1 MSDGEFAQ
9 GWTRR
14 QAFAAGLLAF
24 ALPARGFA
32 QTPAAT
38 PHERKLREWIAAYA
52 SDYDL
57 GKAPPAVVEAARIA
71 FIDTVGVMLAGSSEE
86 VAHIAFDM
94 VRDEGGA
101 RKSTIIGRGRRTSPQ
116 LAALANGVAAHAM
129 DFDLT
134 YMSGQSVSSVIPALL
149 AVAEAVGS
157 SPREVMAA
165 FIVACEIAARLVR
178 VSPQTS
184 ALGGWHATGMVG
196 NIAGGVAC
204 ARLLKLPRERMAEV
218 VGVSVSLASGVSE
231 NFGTMTKPLH
241 SGNAARNAVT
251 AAMLAA
257 RGFTS
262 SAIALEGKAGY
273 FATFSRSLPTDMV
286 AFDDLGRVHNIVEPG
301 YKLKRYPCGGLSHA
315 SIDAALALRA
325 ELGGRVDDIA
335 RIQVGVTRNAFQR
348 ISGEY
353 PHSIESAKFSMPY
366 IGAWS
371 VLYGAPSLETFTEE
385 AIDDPRV
392 KALSMKISHHVDA
405 EFADELLQAPGR
417 VVVTMKNGDQREKKV
432 WYASGTSQNPMSA
445 KQIEAKFRDCA
456 GHALRKE
463 KVARLYAWLLDLP
476 TQTSFKSFWPLLK
489 A

>member
-1 MSDGEFAQ
+1 MSEDEFAQ

-14 QAFAAGLLAF
+14 QTFAAGALAL
-24 ALPARGFA
+24 ALPASGYA
-32 QTPAAT
+32 QTQAAT
-38 PHERKLREWIAAYA
+38 PPRRKLAEMIASYA

-57 GKAPPAVVEAARIA
+57 ATAPPAVIEAAKIA
-71 FIDTVGVMLAGSSEE
+71 FIDTLGVMLAASSEE

-94 VRDEGGA
+94 VREEGGA
-101 RKSTIIGRGRRTSPQ
+101 RKSTIIGRRRRTSPQ

-157 SPREVMAA
+157 TPREVIAA

-204 ARLLKLPRERMAEV
+204 AQLLKLPRDKIAEV

-251 AAMLAA
+251 AAMLGA

-273 FATFSRSLPTDMV
+273 FATFSRALPTDLL
-286 AFDDLGRVHNIVEPG
+286 AFDDLGRVHNIVEPS

-315 SIDAALALRA
+315 SIDAALALRG
-325 ELGGRVDDIA
+325 ELGGHVDDIA
-335 RIQVGVTRNAFQR
+335 RIEVGVTRNASQR
-348 ISGEY
+348 ITGEY

-366 IGAWS
+366 IGAWT
-371 VLYGAPSLETFTEE
+371 VLYGPPSLETFTEK
-385 AIDDPRV
+385 AIEDPRV
-392 KALSMKISHHVDA
+392 KALSVKISHHVDP
-405 EFADELLQAPGR
+405 EFADELIHAPGR
-417 VVVTMKNGDQREKKV
+417 VVVTMKNGEQREKKV

-445 KQIEAKFRDCA
+445 TQIEAKFRDCA
-456 GHALRKE
+456 KHALRDGQ
-463 KVARLYAWLLDLP
+463 VGRLYAWLSELP
-476 TQTSFKSFWPLLK
+476 KQTSFKDFWPLLR